1 MSFPLPPLPLP
12 SLPLPSPALPPP
24 ADAPAPP
31 THSLTPVIL
40 PWSAATQPATPASVS
55 SPLSAQSVADI
66 PGGRSKAQR
75 WCEQEF
81 PSAASRSDLRRS
93 YKEALVD
100 GRFTASGADDG
111 DGGWVKVVGRRRR
124 SPCSPLPLRPPRPV
138 PADLRGRCFNC
149 FSPSHRAVECGSLVR
164 CFHCRLPG
172 HRVRACPRRKRTLHH
187 PTKVLVWRPIPRK
200 VVPEE
205 VSLCDM
211 EGVSRVGD
219 DGDGMKKTKRTRRG
233 QRRRRMDREDLGAP
247 GRGSS
252 LASSLPSVV
261 PPLVRIFLSV
271 QG

>member
-1 MSFPLPPLPLP
+1 MSFPLPPLSLS
-12 SLPLPSPALPPP
+12 SLPLPSHALPPP

-111 DGGWVKVVGRRRR
+111 DGGWVKVVGRRHR
-124 SPCSPLPLRPPRPV
+124 SPCSPLPLRPPDPFLLIYVGDASTISRRPTVRLSVAVWYGVFITACLGIGCVRAHAGRGLCITQRRCWCGVQFPGRSSVWRPV
-138 PADLRGRCFNC
+138 PR
-149 FSPSHRAVECGSLVR
+149 
-164 CFHCRLPG
+164 
-172 HRVRACPRRKRTLHH
+172 
-187 PTKVLVWRPIPRK
+187 KVLRRCW
-200 VVPEE
+200 
-205 VSLCDM
+205 C
-211 EGVSRVGD
+211 GV
-219 DGDGMKKTKRTRRG
+219 
-233 QRRRRMDREDLGAP
+233 QFP
-247 GRGSS
+247 GRSS
-252 LASSLPSVV
+252 RRS
-261 PPLVRIFLSV
+261 FLSAIWKV
-271 QG
+271 FRGSAMMVMV

>member
-1 MSFPLPPLPLP
+1 
-12 SLPLPSPALPPP
+12 
-24 ADAPAPP
+24 
-31 THSLTPVIL
+31 
-40 PWSAATQPATPASVS
+40 
-55 SPLSAQSVADI
+55 
-66 PGGRSKAQR
+66 
-75 WCEQEF
+75 
-81 PSAASRSDLRRS
+81 
-93 YKEALVD
+93 VD